1 MQTIDDLIIKY
12 LNDTLSSQE
21 SLKLTRWVKQSKEN
35 EVYFKNFLEHEYL
48 LLQSVV
54 HHPENSQIWRDIDAK
69 KSKKLYIKWSVIAAV
84 FIGLIIVASV
94 LLFLQPMDLKT
105 QTPEF
110 KIDNVV
116 LQLEDGTTTAINQV
130 ESLAKTQ
137 KDSIQ
142 VDQQKE
148 QIEYQSNQRL
158 TDKHLVF
165 HKIIV
170 PAGRKYKVKLSDGTL
185 VHLNAAST
193 LRYPKQ
199 FSTHGS
205 RNVYLDGEAYFEVSH
220 DSIHPFVVNTDPLTI
235 KVLGTKFNHSSYPE
249 DSLAKTTLSE
259 GKVAIWKTKDSI
271 DMYILKPM
279 EAIIYNRN
287 QNSLSKKTTNVNL
300 DLAWIDNRLIFK
312 AEPFSEISKRIERCY
327 GVKITNQFDE
337 LNKVRFNGEFNLDQE
352 SIIEVLNT
360 FQLSTPFTYHITDN
374 EIIITK
380 NQ

>member
-1 MQTIDDLIIKY
+1 MQAIDDLIIKY

-54 HHPENSQIWRDIDAK
+54 HHPEYSQAWTDIDLK

-84 FIGLIIVASV
+84 FIGLIIVASM
-94 LLFLQPMDLKT
+94 LLFLQPKDLKV

-148 QIEYQSNQRL
+148 QIEYQPNQHL
-158 TDKHLVF
+158 TDKQLVF

-185 VHLNAAST
+185 VYLNAAST
-193 LRYPKQ
+193 LKYPKQ

-249 DSLAKTTLSE
+249 DSVVKTTLTE

-271 DMYILKPM
+271 GTYILKPM

-337 LNKVRFNGEFNLDQE
+337 LKKVRFNGEFNVDQE

-374 EIIITK
+374 EITITK